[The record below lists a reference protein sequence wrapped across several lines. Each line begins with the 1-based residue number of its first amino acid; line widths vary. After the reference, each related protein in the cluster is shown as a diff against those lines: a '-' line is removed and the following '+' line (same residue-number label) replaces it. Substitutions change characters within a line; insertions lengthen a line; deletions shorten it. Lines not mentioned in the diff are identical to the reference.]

1 MTGCYRATPML
12 APELLKSRTP
22 LAPLAHLAA
31 LVTALLLAACAT
43 PPKPASQAPNA
54 PSETR
59 GAHDAAIWAMAFL
72 GVPYKPGGNTTEGFD
87 CSGFTRH
94 VFNHSLGVL
103 LPRRAE
109 QQAQDA
115 GLPFVARDDLA
126 PGDLVFFNTQNRAFS
141 HVGIYVGKD
150 RFVHSPREGAAVRME
165 SMRVAY
171 WEQRFEGGRRV
182 TARSTGNAQPN
193 ARTMP

>member
-1 MTGCYRATPML
+1 ML
-12 APELLKSRTP
+12 A
-22 LAPLAHLAA
+22 AA
-31 LVTALLLAACAT
+31 VLLAACASA
-43 PPKPASQAPNA
+43 PKPPVRAPANPA
-54 PSETR
+54 PMPTAR

-103 LPRRAE
+103 LPRKAE

-115 GLPFVARDDLA
+115 GLPFVAREDLA

-171 WEQRFEGGRRV
+171 WEQRYEGGRRV
-182 TARSTGNAQPN
+182 TARDSANT
-193 ARTMP
+193 RTMP

>member
-1 MTGCYRATPML
+1 MIASEP
-12 APELLKSRTP
+12 LKSRTP
-22 LAPLAHLAA
+22 LASLASLAI
-31 LVTALLLAACAT
+31 ALLLAACST
-43 PPKPASQAPNA
+43 PQKPAPQKPTPGQPSQQP
-54 PSETR
+54 ETR

-103 LPRRAE
+103 LPRKAE

-115 GLPFVARDDLA
+115 GLPFVAREDLA

-165 SMRVAY
+165 SLRVAY
-171 WEQRFEGGRRV
+171 WDQRYEGARRV
-182 TARSTGNAQPN
+182 SPRSTANAQANP
-193 ARTMP
+193 RTMP